1 MVTAEQ
7 RRRAV
12 TYVQGAAAVSERRA
26 CRFLGVH
33 RTPARY
39 LARRGSDTELRA
51 RLREL
56 AAAHPRW
63 GVPRL
68 VWLLR
73 REGRADNHTRVERLY
88 REEGLA
94 VRKRA
99 RKRVARPRVERPP
112 SLAPNARWSMDF
124 VRDTTAGGRVF
135 RALTVV
141 DDFTREA
148 LVIEV
153 DTSLPGARVVQALEQ
168 LAITR
173 GLPPAISVDNGPEF
187 AGRALD
193 EWAHRRGVALQFI
206 RPGKPVE
213 NAYIESFNGRLRD
226 ECLNAHWFLSL
237 ADARR
242 QIEAWRVTYNG
253 ARPHSGLA
261 GRTPAEFAAEHE
273 HWTCVALT
281 DARFTLLAP
290 GGRAAVRTARG

>member
-1 MVTAEQ
+1 MTARQ
-7 RRRAV
+7 RR
-12 TYVQGAAAVSERRA
+12 AAVAHVRETAAISERRA
-26 CRFLGVH
+26 CRWLGVH
-33 RTPARY
+33 RTPVRY
-39 LARRGSDTELRA
+39 RSRRAPDTELRA

-73 REGRADNHTRVERLY
+73 REGRPDNHKRIERLY

-94 VRKRA
+94 VRRRR
-99 RKRVARPRVERPP
+99 RKRVAQPRVPLPPP
-112 SLAPNARWSMDF
+112 SGPNVRWSMDF
-124 VRDTTAGGRVF
+124 VRDITASGRAF
-135 RALTVV
+135 RALTLV
-141 DDFTREA
+141 DDFTRES

-153 DTSLPGARVVQALEQ
+153 DTSLPGVRVVRVLEQ
-168 LAITR
+168 LALIR
-173 GLPPAISVDNGPEF
+173 GLPGSIVVDNGPEF

-206 RPGKPVE
+206 RPGKPVD

-226 ECLNAHWFLSL
+226 ECLNTHWFLSV

-242 QIEAWRVTYNG
+242 QIEAWRASYNA

-261 GRTPAEFAAEHE
+261 GRTPEEFAREHE
-273 HWTCVALT
+273 RL
-281 DARFTLLAP
+281 R
-290 GGRAAVRTARG
+290 AVRPTRLSA

>member
-1 MVTAEQ
+1 MVTAQQ
-7 RRRAV
+7 RRGAV
-12 TYVQGAAAVSERRA
+12 AYVREAAAVSERRA
-26 CRFLGVH
+26 CRWLGVH
-33 RTPARY
+33 RSPVRY
-39 LARRGSDTELRA
+39 ASRRPDDAELRA
-51 RLREL
+51 RLRAL
-56 AAAHPRW
+56 AGEHPRW

-68 VWLLR
+68 VWLRR
-73 REGRADNHTRVERLY
+73 REGRPDNHKRVERLY
-88 REEGLA
+88 RAEGLA

-99 RKRVARPRVERPP
+99 RKRVARARVERPP

-153 DTSLPGARVVQALEQ
+153 DTSLGGARVVQALER
-168 LAITR
+168 LALGR
-173 GLPPAISVDNGPEF
+173 ALPAAISVDNGPEF

-206 RPGKPVE
+206 RPGTPVE

-226 ECLNAHWFLSL
+226 ECLNAHWFLSV

-242 QIEAWRVTYNG
+242 QIEAWRVGYNA

-261 GRTPAEFAAEHE
+261 GRTPDEFAREHE
-273 HWTCVALT
+273 R
-281 DARFTLLAP
+281 ARL
-290 GGRAAVRTARG
+290 VRQDPTRLSA